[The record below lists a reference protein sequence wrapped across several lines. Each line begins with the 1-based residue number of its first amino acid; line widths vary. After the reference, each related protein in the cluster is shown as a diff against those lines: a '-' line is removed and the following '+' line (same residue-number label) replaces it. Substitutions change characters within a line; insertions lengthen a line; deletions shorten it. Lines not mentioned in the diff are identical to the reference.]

1 MSEKQTIEAGNS
13 LPPPLGSP
21 VDSVPAFMREGHYVV
36 FGIPEN
42 PDGTG
47 KMRRGVALVCQ
58 STTLHWSGFTLT
70 ETGQIIGSIGGPW
83 KQDEIL
89 FGYPV
94 TLAEVWRAAN
104 TGAERR

>member
-1 MSEKQTIEAGNS
+1 MSKKQTVEAGTS

-21 VDSVPAFMREGHYVV
+21 VDSVPAFMREGHYVI

-47 KMRRGVALVCQ
+47 NVRRGVALVSQ
-58 STTLHWSGFTLT
+58 SSALHWSGFTMT

-83 KQDEIL
+83 KRDEVL
-89 FGYPV
+89 FGYPA
-94 TLAEVWRAAN
+94 TLAEVWSVAN
-104 TGAERR
+104 TGRD